1 MGRRFGLVHLV
12 VEGLRL
18 YDVGL
23 GHVGDPCRIRLR
35 DITFRFAG
43 GRRRFLRAPGLPR
56 SLPGSRFPGSS
67 LGWLLG
73 GAGLRLWLQFDQFG
87 RGILKFLT
95 LLIHLDPDH
104 LRRRRR
110 IGVETRADVV
120 EAPLG
125 LLPIDTVRS
134 KIGLDLRGR
143 GKPALLQIGESD
155 RGPID
160 LGILGLDIGMDGGR
174 QGLGIAAELRDLGE
188 EVTAERP
195 TAAPARAPILCPAAV
210 PDPPALGRNVS
221 TTVPMTPPTVELTR
235 SIPGAITVP

>member
-23 GHVGDPCRIRLR
+23 GHVDDPCRIRLR
-35 DITFRFAG
+35 DATFRFAG
-43 GRRRFLRAPGLPR
+43 GRRRFLCAPGLPR
-56 SLPGSRFPGSS
+56 SLPGSRFLGSS
-67 LGWLLG
+67 LWWLLG
-73 GAGLRLWLQFDQFG
+73 GVGLRLGVQFDQLG
-87 RGILKFLT
+87 RGILEFLT
-95 LLIHLDPDH
+95 LLIHLDPNH
-104 LRRRRR
+104 LRHRR
-110 IGVETRADVV
+110 IGVEARADFV
-120 EAPLG
+120 ETPLR

-134 KIGLDLRGR
+134 KIGLDLCGR

-188 EVTAERP
+188 EVTPKRP

-210 PDPPALGRNVS
+210 PDPPGLGRNVS